1 MIVALAGGVG
11 GSKLVLGLARVLP
24 PGELAVIVN
33 TGDDE
38 DFYGLRVCPDLDT
51 VLYTLG
57 GLVHPGQGWG
67 LAEER
72 FDTLEMLQR
81 YGAATWFRL
90 GNKDLATHLL
100 RSLWLRQGQRL
111 TEVTARFA
119 TALGVATRILPMTDA
134 PVATRLTIAADG
146 EAGER
151 ELAFQEYFVQRRWRD
166 RVVTVRF
173 AGIEQAT
180 ISSEARAAIAA
191 ARAIIFCPSNPVV
204 SLEPILNVP
213 GMRQAISA
221 ARCPRVALSPIIGGE
236 AVSGPAARLMA
247 DLGRQPSAVGV
258 ARLYA
263 DCLSHFILDLRDAA
277 ERPAVEVLGLEVAAL
292 NTLMSSQ
299 EEKETLARAVL
310 RCIGVER

>member
-24 PGELAVIVN
+24 PGDLTVIVN

-57 GLVHPGQGWG
+57 SLVDPEQGWG

-100 RSLWLRQGQRL
+100 RSLWLREGLRL
-111 TEVTARFA
+111 TEVTGRFA
-119 TALGVATRILPMTDA
+119 AALGVATRILPMADA
-134 PVATRLTIAADG
+134 PVATRLMIAADDG
-146 EAGER
+146 AGER

-166 RVVTVRF
+166 RVVAVRF
-173 AGIEQAT
+173 AGIEQTA
-180 ISSEARAAIAA
+180 ISREALEAIAA
-191 ARAIIFCPSNPVV
+191 AKAIIFCPSNPVV
-204 SLEPILNVP
+204 SIEPILSVP
-213 GMRQAISA
+213 GMRQAIRS

-247 DLGRQPSAVGV
+247 DLGREPTAVGV

-263 DCLSHFILDLRDAA
+263 DVLSHFILDTRDAA
-277 ERPAVEVLGLEVAAL
+277 QRPAVEKLGLQAGVL

-299 EEKETLARAVL
+299 EEKETLARALL
-310 RCIGVER
+310 RRIGVER